1 MRCFSCIKPNRN
13 DIKIDTE
20 HAPRSSSRCSYGSSG
35 FFIYLFPIC
44 FFFGFCLFIYF
55 DKDKVW
61 DL

>member
-35 FFIYLFPIC
+35 FFFLFPI
-44 FFFGFCLFIYF
+44 FFFGFCLFVYF